1 MKKKIQGLLIL
12 LGVYLLALGLGIVF
26 FKIFINHL
34 YVYVSLLLS
43 NVIAT
48 IVVWLF
54 GVVFKT
60 ASVYDPYWSLQTVCS
75 GLGLMIYY
83 KNFNLGN
90 IVFLVVI
97 SLWAIR
103 LT

>member
-1 MKKKIQGLLIL
+1 MKKKTQGLLIL
-12 LGVYLLALGLGIVF
+12 LGIYVVALFIGIIF
-26 FKIFINHL
+26 FNLFINSFD
-34 YVYVSLLLS
+34 VYVSILLS

-54 GVVFKT
+54 GVIFKT
-60 ASVYDPYWSLQTVCS
+60 ASVYDPYWSLQTICI

-90 IVFLVVI
+90 IIFLVVI
-97 SLWAIR
+97 CA
-103 LT
+103 T